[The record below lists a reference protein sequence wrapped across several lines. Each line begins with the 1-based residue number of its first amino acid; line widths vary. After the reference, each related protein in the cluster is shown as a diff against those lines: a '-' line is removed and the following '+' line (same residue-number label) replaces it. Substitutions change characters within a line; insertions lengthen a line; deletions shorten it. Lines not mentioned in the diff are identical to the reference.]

1 MLMHVLEFFT
11 DGCAL
16 CEQHLET
23 IRTAK
28 CGDCELIVYNAKHPN
43 WREKVR
49 GYNVDLLPTL
59 VVDQEVRVEGR
70 QDSRWICQ
78 GPYAVALRAK
88 FPAAIPRPQPSIAA

>member
-1 MLMHVLEFFT
+1 MHVLEFFT

-16 CEQHLET
+16 CEQHLDT
-23 IRTAK
+23 IRSAK
-28 CGDCELIVYNAKHPN
+28 CSDCELVVYNARHPE
-43 WREKVR
+43 WKQKVR
-49 GYNVDLLPTL
+49 NYNVDLLPTL

-88 FPAAIPRPQPSIAA
+88 FPAAVPRAVPSIAA